1 MVRKQSIPRN
11 RVNIP
16 ASINARW
23 YISHGPGLTVS
34 DCTGD
39 ERPCLR
45 CIKRGLQDAC
55 HDGVRKKAKYL
66 HDAPAEALMPGF
78 AGNYQ
83 MNGGGG
89 GGGGGHN
96 LSGVPGVSSSGPTA
110 GMQMSHPNNY
120 YPHTTQSNMAP
131 YGSVGPAPMAGPMI
145 DNSSMVSDFTTQ
157 PSVGSPAQY
166 QSTSSQQVSP
176 AQDLS
181 TTMDAS
187 MLGNPTT
194 GSFDGSFM
202 DPNDPSLFNFN
213 LSDLNFGNHYGALE
227 FGMLGH
233 MSSGAVG
240 TPDLE
245 SLNQQNPLG
254 QQQQH
259 QGAVSYD
266 GTTAFSAAGGGGG
279 GTYGFN
285 AQTGFSPW
293 QAIPNA
299 GSRQSSTNNVWS
311 GSGMDAFAIGD
322 HNTMSQSPHSQQDP
336 NVSYTM
342 SPENHFSAT
351 APDPGSDLLRQSIPH
366 PLPPT
371 PQPRKPSAFPGNT
384 SMDQPPR
391 KRRRNPAEIYTTVDA
406 PYSYTQKFHA
416 LTALLQRRFPSKK
429 NLRIAKAL
437 ATIRPSF
444 ISCNQNLIH
453 DDLIFMEKCF
463 QRTLLEYED
472 FLNSVGTPTL
482 ICRRTGEVAAVSKEF
497 SLVTGWRKDVLL
509 GKEANLNV
517 NTGGGSSGS
526 TGTQTGNS
534 SAAGSATP
542 RVPPAVAGAG
552 DSAKPNPVFLAELM
566 DEDSVVRF
574 YEDFAEL
581 AFGASRSSVYT
592 QVSLLKYK
600 TKEDM
605 GWGGG
610 GSGKGDG
617 EVEEGVGRSRP
628 GPALIRGH
636 EGMRALGEKEG
647 RVECGMC
654 FTVRHDVFDIPM
666 LVVMNVSI
674 VPVFFR
680 V

>member
-1 MVRKQSIPRN
+1 M
-11 RVNIP
+11 
-16 ASINARW
+16 
-23 YISHGPGLTVS
+23 
-34 DCTGD
+34 
-39 ERPCLR
+39 
-45 CIKRGLQDAC
+45 
-55 HDGVRKKAKYL
+55 RKKAKYL

-78 AGNYQ
+78 AANYQ
-83 MNGGGG
+83 MNGGA
-89 GGGGGHN
+89 GGGHN
-96 LSGVPGVSSSGPTA
+96 LPVVPGASSSGPTA
-110 GMQMSHPNNY
+110 GMQMSQANNY
-120 YPHTTQSNMAP
+120 YPQTTQSNMAH

-157 PSVGSPAQY
+157 PSVGSPAPY
-166 QSTSSQQVSP
+166 QSVSSQQVSP

-181 TTMDAS
+181 TTMDAG

-240 TPDLE
+240 TPDLD
-245 SLNQQNPLG
+245 SLNQHTPLG

-259 QGAVSYD
+259 PGSMSYD
-266 GTTAFSAAGGGGG
+266 GTAAFPAGGGAGA
-279 GTYGFN
+279 YGFN
-285 AQTGFSPW
+285 PQGAFPPW
-293 QAIPNA
+293 QAIPNG
-299 GSRQSSTNNVWS
+299 GSRQSSTTNVWS

-322 HNTMSQSPHSQQDP
+322 HNTMSQSPHSQQDL
-336 NVSYTM
+336 NAAYTM
-342 SPENHFSAT
+342 SPETHFSTT
-351 APDPGSDLLRQSIPH
+351 APDPGADLLRQSITH
-366 PLPPT
+366 PPPPPPPPPPPAP
-371 PQPRKPSAFPGNT
+371 PQPHQTRKPSAFPGNT

-391 KRRRNPAEIYTTVDA
+391 KRRRNPADIYTTVDA

-497 SLVTGWRKDVLL
+497 SLVTGWRRDVLL

-526 TGTQTGNS
+526 TGTQTGS
-534 SAAGSATP
+534 SSVAGGTTP
-542 RVPPAVAGAG
+542 RVPPAAAATG
-552 DSAKPNPVFLAELM
+552 DNARPNPVFLAELM

-592 QVSLLKYK
+592 QVGLLKYK
-600 TKEDM
+600 TKEDV
-605 GWGGG
+605 GWGGSG
-610 GSGKGDG
+610 VGKGDG
-617 EVEEGVGRSRP
+617 EEEEVVSRPRP

-674 VPVFFR
+674 FSLLPRLRRDDEEADGCGYSFFPSYEEE
-680 V
+680 VSF